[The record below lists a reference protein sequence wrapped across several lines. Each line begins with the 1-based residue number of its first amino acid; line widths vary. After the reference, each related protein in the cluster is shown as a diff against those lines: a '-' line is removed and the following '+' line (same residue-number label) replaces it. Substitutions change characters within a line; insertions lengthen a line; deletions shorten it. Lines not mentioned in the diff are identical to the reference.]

1 MRKLYLGEA
10 KEIIIDKETEIEL
23 GLRKNKIEEV
33 IETLTKIPRKM
44 DGATYKI
51 FEAKVACDMA
61 IKAIRFQQSVVMCK
75 DCTEYDI
82 KLHACLL
89 YDSIKSKNDY
99 CSRGE
104 RRDEK

>member
-1 MRKLYLGEA
+1 MIIRGVIPPEYQNGVIPPEYQNVTDTNVGKIKPQDAILMQEAFKRLYLAIHIQE
-10 KEIIIDKETEIEL
+10 
-23 GLRKNKIEEV
+23 
-33 IETLTKIPRKM
+33 
-44 DGATYKI
+44 
-51 FEAKVACDMA
+51 ACDMA

>member
-1 MRKLYLGEA
+1 MTNHVTDTNVGKMTEQEA
-10 KEIIIDKETEIEL
+10 IEHIDVIRNTLNDARNEGLHYQSYSNIWDLIDEIEL
-23 GLRKNKIEEV
+23 FIQ
-33 IETLTKIPRKM
+33 T
-44 DGATYKI
+44 
-51 FEAKVACDMA
+51 MA
-61 IKAIRFQQSVVMCK
+61 IEALQFQQSVVMCK